1 MVQKT
6 ARAPMKPTQIEDAEQ
21 LCRALVQIPSE
32 NHSGAPES
40 KGEAAIAQFVADFL
54 TDRGA
59 TVQFESI
66 APGRAN
72 VYGWFPTAAN
82 SQYRILFAP
91 HLDTVPARG
100 MTIDP
105 FSAQSHDGRIYGR
118 GASDTKGPM
127 AAMLWALATVD
138 LSQLNATIGFAG
150 LADEEA
156 DQIGA
161 KICAKSVEADLVIV
175 AEPTDLTIV
184 YTHKGTAWTEWEA
197 CGRSAHAAMPET
209 GTNAIELLMKAYTD
223 LKRAFPQLCAA
234 PENSLLGPP
243 TISLGTIHAGT
254 KINVVP
260 DRCVAEVDI
269 RTIPGQE
276 KMVTAVQDFLR
287 DRHPAIT
294 VRPLKVSNPMYTD
307 PSHPL
312 IQKLAAHG
320 ASLAG
325 ASWFCDAANFADQ
338 GIPAVALGPGSMKQ
352 AHTSDEFIELAELER
367 GVQFFR
373 NFLLSFRQ

>member
-1 MVQKT
+1 
-6 ARAPMKPTQIEDAEQ
+6 MKSTQIETVEQ
-21 LCRALVQIPSE
+21 LCRALIQIPSE
-32 NHSGAPES
+32 NPSGAPES
-40 KGEAAIAQFVADFL
+40 KGEAEIAQFVADFL

-66 APGRAN
+66 APGRPN
-72 VYGWFPTAAN
+72 VYGWFPGPAS

-91 HLDTVPARG
+91 HLDTVPAGG
-100 MTIDP
+100 MVIDP
-105 FSAQSHDGRIYGR
+105 FAAELRDGRIYGR

-127 AAMLWALATVD
+127 AAMLWALATTE
-138 LSQLNATIGFAG
+138 LSQLTITVGFAG

-156 DQIGA
+156 DQIGS
-161 KICAKSVEADLVIV
+161 KICAKNVKADLVIV
-175 AEPTDLTIV
+175 GEPTDLTVV

-197 CGRSAHAAMPET
+197 RGKSVHASTPEV
-209 GTNAIELLMKAYTD
+209 GANAIELLAQAYAD

-234 PENSLLGPP
+234 PENALLGPP
-243 TISLGTIHAGT
+243 TISIGTIRAGT

-269 RTIPGQE
+269 RTVPGQE
-276 KMVTAVQDFLR
+276 KMVSAVQDFLCN
-287 DRHPAIT
+287 RHPAIT

-307 PSHPL
+307 PNHPL
-312 IQKLAAHG
+312 IQELELQG

-325 ASWFCDAANFADQ
+325 ASWFCDAAHFADL
-338 GIPAVALGPGSMKQ
+338 GVPAIALGPGSMRQ
-352 AHTSDEFIELAELER
+352 AHTSDEFIDVAELER

>member
-1 MVQKT
+1 
-6 ARAPMKPTQIEDAEQ
+6 MKPTQIESVGQ
-21 LCRALVQIPSE
+21 LCQALVQIPSE
-32 NHSGAPES
+32 NPSGAPDS
-40 KGEAAIAQFVADFL
+40 QGEAAMAQFVADFL

-66 APGRAN
+66 APGRPN
-72 VYGWFPTAAN
+72 VYGWFPAPAK
-82 SQYRILFAP
+82 SQHRILFAP

-105 FSAQSHDGRIYGR
+105 FAAELRDGRIYGR

-127 AAMLWALATVD
+127 AAMLWALATID
-138 LSQLNATIGFAG
+138 LSQLNTTIGFAG

-156 DQIGA
+156 DQVGS
-161 KICAKSVEADLVIV
+161 KICAKSVKADLVIV
-175 AEPTDLTIV
+175 GEPTDLTVV

-197 CGRSAHAAMPET
+197 CGKSAHASRPEA
-209 GTNAIELLMKAYTD
+209 GTNAIELLMKAYAD

-243 TISLGTIHAGT
+243 TISLGTIRAGT

-269 RTIPGQE
+269 RTVPGQE
-276 KMVTAVQDFLR
+276 KMVTAVQDFLH

-294 VRPLKVSNPMYTD
+294 VRPLKISNPMYTD
-307 PSHPL
+307 PDHPL
-312 IQKLAAHG
+312 IHKLVSQG
-320 ASLAG
+320 APLAG
-325 ASWFCDAANFADQ
+325 AAWFCDAAHFADQ
-338 GIPAVALGPGSMKQ
+338 GIPAIALGPGSIKQ
-352 AHTSDEFIELAELER
+352 AHTTDEFIDVAELER

>member
-1 MVQKT
+1 
-6 ARAPMKPTQIEDAEQ
+6 MKSTQIENAEQ

-32 NHSGAPES
+32 NPSGAPES
-40 KGEAAIAQFVADFL
+40 KGEAAMAQFVADFL

-66 APGRAN
+66 APGRPN
-72 VYGWFPTAAN
+72 VYGWFPAPAN

-91 HLDTVPARG
+91 HLDTVPGRG

-105 FSAQSHDGRIYGR
+105 FVAACRDGRIYGR

-127 AAMLWALATVD
+127 AAMLWALATVN
-138 LSQLNATIGFAG
+138 LSQLNVTVGFAG

-161 KICAKSVEADLVIV
+161 KTCAKNVKTDLVIV
-175 AEPTDLTIV
+175 GEPTDLTVV

-197 CGRSAHAAMPET
+197 RGKSAHASMPEA
-209 GTNAIELLMKAYTD
+209 GLNAIELLTKGYAD

-260 DRCVAEVDI
+260 DHCVAEVDI
-269 RTIPGQE
+269 RTVPGQE
-276 KMVTAVQDFLR
+276 KMVTAVQDFLC

-294 VRPLKVSNPMYTD
+294 VRPLKVSNPMHTD

-312 IQKLAAHG
+312 IQKLVSYG
-320 ASLAG
+320 APLAG
-325 ASWFCDAANFADQ
+325 ASWFCDAAHFADQ
-338 GIPAVALGPGSMKQ
+338 GIPAVALGPGSIKQ
-352 AHTSDEFIELAELER
+352 AHTSDEFIDVAELER

>member
-1 MVQKT
+1 
-6 ARAPMKPTQIEDAEQ
+6 MKPTQIESVEQ
-21 LCRALVQIPSE
+21 LCQALVQIPSE
-32 NHSGAPES
+32 NPSGAPDS
-40 KGEAAIAQFVADFL
+40 KGEAAMAQFIADFL

-66 APGRAN
+66 APGRPN
-72 VYGWFPTAAN
+72 VYGWFPTPAH

-100 MTIDP
+100 MTIEP
-105 FSAQSHDGRIYGR
+105 FAARLRDGRIYGR
-118 GASDTKGPM
+118 GACDTKGPT

-138 LSQLNATIGFAG
+138 LSKLRVTVGLAG

-156 DQIGA
+156 DQVGA
-161 KICAKSVEADLVIV
+161 KMCAKNVKADLVIV
-175 AEPTDLTIV
+175 CEPTDLTVV

-197 CGRSAHAAMPET
+197 CGKSAHAAMPEA
-209 GTNAIELLMKAYTD
+209 GTNAIELLMNAYTD

-269 RTIPGQE
+269 RTLPGQE
-276 KMVTAVQDFLR
+276 KMVSAVQDFLR
-287 DRHPAIT
+287 ERHPAIS
-294 VRPLKVSNPMYTD
+294 VRPLKISNPLYTD
-307 PSHPL
+307 PNHPL
-312 IQKLAAHG
+312 IQRLVSQGAA
-320 ASLAG
+320 LAG
-325 ASWFCDAANFADQ
+325 ASWFCDAAHFADQ
-338 GIPAVALGPGSMKQ
+338 GIPAIALGPGSIKQ
-352 AHTSDEFIELAELER
+352 AHTSDEFIDVAELRR
-367 GVQFFR
+367 GVEFFR